1 MTHQE
6 QARLEEYFWRLE
18 GLIPNPPK
26 NWLGNVKECKW
37 LKIIQERNKDTNAA
51 G

>member
-1 MTHQE
+1 MKPEE
-6 QARLEEYFWRLE
+6 QARLEEYFWKLE

-37 LKIIQERNKDTNAA
+37 LKIIQERSKNPDAP

>member
-1 MTHQE
+1 MTPQE
-6 QARLEEYFWRLE
+6 EARLEKYFWRLE

-26 NWLGNVKECKW
+26 NWLGNIKKCKW
-37 LKIIQERNKDTNAA
+37 LKIIQERSKNPDAP

>member
-1 MTHQE
+1 MKPEE
-6 QARLEEYFWRLE
+6 QARLEEYFWKLE

-37 LKIIQERNKDTNAA
+37 LKIIQERNKNLDAP

>member
-1 MTHQE
+1 MTSEE
-6 QARLEEYFWRLE
+6 QARLEKYFWELE

-37 LKIIQERNKDTNAA
+37 LKIIQERNKNPDAP

>member
-1 MTHQE
+1 MTPQE

-37 LKIIQERNKDTNAA
+37 LKIIQERSKNPDAP